1 MVGSLMLTFVVE
13 YFDILFDILYLNEV
27 TGSEF
32 QAYFHSGQRL
42 YKWMAAFL
50 FMGILKC
57 GISLILWKI
66 NFDDW
71 TSLDETT
78 FKNRLIHSTSTFIF
92 EE

>member
-50 FMGILKC
+50 FMGIFKC
-57 GISLILWKI
+57 GISLILGKSSSKI
-66 NFDDW
+66 K
-71 TSLDETT
+71 TALMTQHLRT
-78 FKNRLIHSTSTFIF
+78 A
-92 EE
+92 